1 MITKHSAGAVI
12 YRRHKKEREFLLVQS
27 EKTHYW
33 NFPKGHLEGE
43 ESMQEAAS
51 RVVYE
56 DVGLQPEFDFSF
68 HQAQTYLIGEDTW
81 RQAILY
87 PARYVEGQ
95 KIKINSPKIS
105 RFVWANYERALALL
119 EFPEMKNILAETNSY
134 LGVA

>member
-12 YRRHKKEREFLLVQS
+12 YRHNQKEREFLLVQS
-27 EKTHYW
+27 EKTRYW

-43 ESMQEAAS
+43 ESAPEAAA
-51 RVVYE
+51 RVVFE
-56 DVGLQPEFDFSF
+56 DVGLRPKFDFTF

-87 PARYVEGQ
+87 PARYVRGQ
-95 KIKINSPKIS
+95 EVKMNSPKIR
-105 RFVWANYERALALL
+105 RFVWANYQQALSLL

>member
-12 YRRHKKEREFLLVQS
+12 YRQQGGKREFLLVKS
-27 EKTHYW
+27 AKTHYW

-43 ESMQEAAS
+43 ESAQEAAA

-56 DVGLQPEFDFSF
+56 DVGLQPKFDYNF

-87 PARYVEGQ
+87 PAAFVPGQ
-95 KIKINSPKIS
+95 KVKIQSVKIS
-105 RFVWANYERALALL
+105 DCLWADYAKALDLL
-119 EFPEMKNILAETNSY
+119 EFPEMQDILRETNSY